1 MLDGRGGSGRSGVG
15 GEYLSV
21 MGGARGAFIA
31 WVDEGGA
38 EDLGAK
44 VQGSDVFFPPRSY
57 PSSDVAKTSKARVP
71 ERDTSRGGG
80 GSLCSSL
87 DLGLWG
93 VLASVTISSS
103 GWMVSFVA
111 AVPTTRIP
119 SLAKFLII
127 RWQLRF
133 YLCPSFP
140 VAIAFLPYLT
150 LLFARVVFIYPQ
162 AIR

>member
-44 VQGSDVFFPPRSY
+44 VQGS
-57 PSSDVAKTSKARVP
+57 
-71 ERDTSRGGG
+71 
-80 GSLCSSL
+80 
-87 DLGLWG
+87 
-93 VLASVTISSS
+93 

-119 SLAKFLII
+119 SLAKFLIT
-127 RWQLRF
+127 RWLLRF

-140 VAIAFLPYLT
+140 VAIAFPPYLT

>member
-71 ERDTSRGGG
+71 ERDTSPCATWDGG
-80 GSLCSSL
+80 L
-87 DLGLWG
+87 
-93 VLASVTISSS
+93 V
-103 GWMVSFVA
+103 
-111 AVPTTRIP
+111 R
-119 SLAKFLII
+119 
-127 RWQLRF
+127 
-133 YLCPSFP
+133 
-140 VAIAFLPYLT
+140 
-150 LLFARVVFIYPQ
+150 
-162 AIR
+162 